1 MTNNDKR
8 ERSAMAFQY
17 SESYRSAFYENN
29 KLRFGWAFFLCIVMQ
44 LYMLFGYYYEADYRY
59 SCSRVS

>member
-44 LYMLFGYYYEADYRY
+44 FVYAFWVLL
-59 SCSRVS
+59 

>member
-17 SESYRSAFYENN
+17 SKSYRSAFYENN